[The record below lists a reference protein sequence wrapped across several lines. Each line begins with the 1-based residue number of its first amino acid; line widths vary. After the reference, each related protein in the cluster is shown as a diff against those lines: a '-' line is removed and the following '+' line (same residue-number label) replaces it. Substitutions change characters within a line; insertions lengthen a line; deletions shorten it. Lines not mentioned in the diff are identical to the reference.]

1 MPLLPGTCMKLN
13 LLLMSALA
21 LCLLVVIGARPAAA
35 DLWNPDTTFA
45 KHTKVVSFEGG
56 LGYFSDRLPAGA
68 IQEWNVAARFS
79 LLPFNPVHLN
89 GGWSIFDGAFEIGLQ
104 PTFERFCTKGQNWGG
119 LALAARY
126 YLTDLRF
133 FDRVVPWVGASAAPG
148 GSDLDIGRKT
158 NGSRLRGPFLVRITG
173 EAGLSYF
180 FDDSKAVYIGLQGTH
195 FSNAYTQGGSVY
207 NNGLNTPW
215 AGVIGFSWFIP

>member
-1 MPLLPGTCMKLN
+1 MRLRLLLTGTFVLWLLTAIGPAPLL
-13 LLLMSALA
+13 
-21 LCLLVVIGARPAAA
+21 A
-35 DLWNPDTTFA
+35 DDWNPDTTFA
-45 KHTKVVSFEGG
+45 KQTKVISFEGG

-68 IQEWNVAARFS
+68 IQEWNVAVRFS
-79 LLPFNPVHLN
+79 LLPFNPVHLT

-104 PTFERFCTKGQNWGG
+104 PTFERFNTKGQNWGG

-133 FDRVVPWVGASAAPG
+133 FDRIVPYVGASAAPG

-158 NGSRLRGPFLVRITG
+158 NGSRLRGPFLVRLTG
-173 EAGLSYF
+173 EAGFSYF
-180 FDDSKAVYIGLQGTH
+180 FDDSKAMYVGLQGTH

>member
-1 MPLLPGTCMKLN
+1 MRLR
-13 LLLMSALA
+13 LLLTGTFVLW
-21 LCLLVVIGARPAAA
+21 LLTAIGPRPLFA
-35 DLWNPDTTFA
+35 DDWNPDTTFA
-45 KHTKVVSFEGG
+45 KQTKVISFEGG

-68 IQEWNVAARFS
+68 IQEWNVAVRFS

-104 PTFERFCTKGQNWGG
+104 PTFERFNTKGQNWGG

-133 FDRVVPWVGASAAPG
+133 FDRIVPYVGASAAPG

-173 EAGLSYF
+173 EAGFSYF
-180 FDDSKAVYIGLQGTH
+180 FDDKSHVCRSARNPFLERIHTGRLGL
-195 FSNAYTQGGSVY
+195 
-207 NNGLNTPW
+207 
-215 AGVIGFSWFIP
+215 

>member
-1 MPLLPGTCMKLN
+1 MRLR
-13 LLLMSALA
+13 LLLTCTFVLWLLAAIGPRVASADA
-21 LCLLVVIGARPAAA
+21 
-35 DLWNPDTTFA
+35 WNPDTTFA
-45 KHTKVVSFEGG
+45 KQTKVISFEGG

-89 GGWSIFDGAFEIGLQ
+89 GRWSVFDGAFEIGLQ
-104 PTFERFCTKGQNWGG
+104 PTFERFNTKGQNWGG

-126 YLTDLRF
+126 DLTDLRF
-133 FDRVVPWVGASAAPG
+133 FDRVVPYVGASAAPG

-173 EAGLSYF
+173 EIGLAYF
-180 FDDSKAVYIGLQGTH
+180 LDDSKAMYMGLQGTH
-195 FSNAYTQGGSVY
+195 FSNANTQGGSVY

-215 AGVIGFSWFIP
+215 AGVIGFSWYIP